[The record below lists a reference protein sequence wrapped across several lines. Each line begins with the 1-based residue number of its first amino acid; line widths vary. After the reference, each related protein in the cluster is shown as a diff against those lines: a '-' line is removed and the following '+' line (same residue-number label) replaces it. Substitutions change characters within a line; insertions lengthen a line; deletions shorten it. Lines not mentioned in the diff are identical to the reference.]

1 MKKKSTWIVWLL
13 LLAMTAG
20 LVLTGCSK
28 DDTIDPNALQPG
40 EAVEEPAESGE
51 AGEEGEQAAEVPAQP
66 VVVEPAKPKP
76 VYFTNP
82 LSGER
87 TCPISAACGLM
98 R

>member
-40 EAVEEPAESGE
+40 EAE
-51 AGEEGEQAAEVPAQP
+51 AGRKARPKNRQNLRFALDLPP
-66 VVVEPAKPKP
+66 LRVV
-76 VYFTNP
+76 
-82 LSGER
+82 
-87 TCPISAACGLM
+87 
-98 R
+98 